1 MSTHEIRTNS
11 THFCIKLISLWIS
24 SSSISCV
31 CVNEHWSHK
40 NSGNQLEISSE
51 EIPATTNN
59 SMRSTSQTRQK
70 KNVRRKTNCWE
81 KQKVRLMS
89 WTFSILY
96 FMLYHWIT
104 AKVLSVHTTRVFH
117 TNLDQPKYT
126 LHENKCQIQIAKNMD
141 KVKGLQLQWYWQN
154 GSMRHS
160 HQMINLKRLNTIF
173 VP

>member
-1 MSTHEIRTNS
+1 MKYGPIR
-11 THFCIKLISLWIS
+11 LISASNWSPCEYHLVVYRVYVWT
-24 SSSISCV
+24 SIDHTKTREINWKFHPKKFRPPLTIACV
-31 CVNEHWSHK
+31 PHHK
-40 NSGNQLEISSE
+40 LD
-51 EIPATTNN
+51 
-59 SMRSTSQTRQK
+59 K
-70 KNVRRKTNCWE
+70 KKVRRKTNCWE